1 MSLLKVEDL
10 RTHFPITGGLFRKTV
25 GWTKAVDGVTLSV
38 EEGEVLAVVGE
49 SGCGKSTL
57 GNSILGLTLP
67 TSGRLFLEGQ
77 EIDIRKASSWKPFR
91 SDFQIIFQDPYSS
104 LNPRHT
110 IFEILSEP
118 MRIHGLCDRSNARQ
132 KVTELLDLV
141 GLPASAMDRF
151 PHAFSGG
158 QRQRIGIARAVGL
171 RPRLI
176 VCDEVTSALDV
187 SVQAQIIQLL
197 LKLKAELKLSLVF
210 ITHDLSLVRNMS
222 DRVCVMYGGR
232 VMEVART
239 EDLFRNPAHPYTRAL
254 MEAIPSLH
262 PDRRPKLLGG
272 EVPSPSNL
280 PSGCVF
286 HPRCPRAKEDCTQ
299 RIPPLET
306 LDSMD
311 SASSPSMDSTSSM
324 TSADVPGSDFAGS
337 LRSEIPG
344 SVRSDSLTSAEQ
356 PDSGG
361 GPRSGSRLV
370 ACFYPE
376 KN

>member
-1 MSLLKVEDL
+1 MSLLKVEKL
-10 RTHFPITGGLFRKTV
+10 QTHFPITGGLFRRTV
-25 GWTKAVDGVTLSV
+25 GWVKAVDGVSLSV

-67 TSGRLFLEGQ
+67 TSGRLFLEGK
-77 EIDIRKASSWKPFR
+77 EIDIKDQKSWKPFR

-110 IFEILSEP
+110 VFEILSEP
-118 MRIHGLCDRSNARQ
+118 MRIHGLCDRSNARS
-132 KVTELLDLV
+132 KVAELLEMV
-141 GLPASAMDRF
+141 GLSESAMDRF

-197 LKLKAELKLSLVF
+197 LKLKEELKLSLLF

-232 VMEVART
+232 VMEVAPT
-239 EDLFRNPAHPYTRAL
+239 EQLFQKPAHPYTEAL
-254 MEAIPSLH
+254 MAAIPSIH
-262 PDRRPKLLGG
+262 PNRRPRLLGG

-286 HPRCPRAKEDCTQ
+286 HPRCPKVRDDCSSNV
-299 RIPPLET
+299 PALE
-306 LDSMD
+306 
-311 SASSPSMDSTSSM
+311 
-324 TSADVPGSDFAGS
+324 
-337 LRSEIPG
+337 
-344 SVRSDSLTSAEQ
+344 SVGTAQ
-356 PDSGG
+356 
-361 GPRSGSRLV
+361 V

>member
-1 MSLLKVEDL
+1 MSLLKVQDL
-10 RTHFPITGGLFRKTV
+10 QTYFPITGGLFRKTT
-25 GWTKAVDGVTLSV
+25 GWVKAVDGVSLSV

-67 TSGRLFLEGQ
+67 TAGRLFLEGK
-77 EIDIRKASSWKPFR
+77 EIDITKAGSWKPFR

-118 MRIHGLCDRSNARQ
+118 MRIHGLCNRANARE
-132 KVTELLDLV
+132 KVAELLELV
-141 GLPASAMDRF
+141 GLSESAMDRF

-197 LKLKAELKLSLVF
+197 LKLKAELKLSLLF

-232 VMEVART
+232 IKK
-239 EDLFRNPAHPYTRAL
+239 LFNFGSNKFYCA
-254 MEAIPSLH
+254 
-262 PDRRPKLLGG
+262 PK
-272 EVPSPSNL
+272 SWINKH
-280 PSGCVF
+280 F
-286 HPRCPRAKEDCTQ
+286 
-299 RIPPLET
+299 
-306 LDSMD
+306 
-311 SASSPSMDSTSSM
+311 
-324 TSADVPGSDFAGS
+324 
-337 LRSEIPG
+337 
-344 SVRSDSLTSAEQ
+344 
-356 PDSGG
+356 
-361 GPRSGSRLV
+361 
-370 ACFYPE
+370 
-376 KN
+376 N

>member
-1 MSLLKVEDL
+1 MSLLKVEKL
-10 RTHFPITGGLFRKTV
+10 QTHFPITGGLFRRTV
-25 GWTKAVDGVTLSV
+25 GWVKAVDGVSLSV

-67 TSGRLFLEGQ
+67 TSGRLFLEGK
-77 EIDIRKASSWKPFR
+77 EIDIKDQKSWKPFR

-110 IFEILSEP
+110 VFEILSEP
-118 MRIHGLCDRSNARQ
+118 MRIHGLCDRSNARS
-132 KVTELLDLV
+132 KVAELLEMV
-141 GLPASAMDRF
+141 GLSENAMDRF

-197 LKLKAELKLSLVF
+197 LKLKEELKLSLLF

-232 VMEVART
+232 VMEVAPT
-239 EDLFRNPAHPYTRAL
+239 EQLFQKPAHPYTEAL
-254 MEAIPSLH
+254 MAAIPSIH
-262 PDRRPKLLGG
+262 PNRRPRLLGG

-286 HPRCPRAKEDCTQ
+286 HPRCPKVRDDCSSNV
-299 RIPPLET
+299 PALE
-306 LDSMD
+306 
-311 SASSPSMDSTSSM
+311 
-324 TSADVPGSDFAGS
+324 
-337 LRSEIPG
+337 
-344 SVRSDSLTSAEQ
+344 SVGTAQ
-356 PDSGG
+356 
-361 GPRSGSRLV
+361 V

>member
-1 MSLLKVEDL
+1 MSLLKVQDL
-10 RTHFPITGGLFRKTV
+10 QTYFPITGGLFRKTT
-25 GWTKAVDGVTLSV
+25 GWVKAVDGVSLSV

-67 TSGRLFLEGQ
+67 TAGRLFLEGK
-77 EIDIRKASSWKPFR
+77 EIDITKAGSWKPFR

-118 MRIHGLCDRSNARQ
+118 MRIHGLCNRANARE
-132 KVTELLDLV
+132 KVAELLELV
-141 GLPASAMDRF
+141 GLSESAMDRF

-197 LKLKAELKLSLVF
+197 LKLKAELKLSLLF

-232 VMEVART
+232 IMEVAST
-239 EDLFRNPAHPYTRAL
+239 EDLFNNPAHPYTKAL
-254 MEAIPSLH
+254 MDAIPSLH
-262 PDRRPKLLGG
+262 PDRRPLLLGG

-280 PSGCVF
+280 PAGCVF
-286 HPRCPRAKEDCTQ
+286 HPRCPKAQSDCSQ
-299 RIPPLET
+299 SVPALEE
-306 LDSMD
+306 L
-311 SASSPSMDSTSSM
+311 
-324 TSADVPGSDFAGS
+324 
-337 LRSEIPG
+337 
-344 SVRSDSLTSAEQ
+344 
-356 PDSGG
+356 
-361 GPRSGSRLV
+361 GSRFV

>member
-1 MSLLKVEDL
+1 MSLLKVEKL
-10 RTHFPITGGLFRKTV
+10 QTHFPITGGLFRRTV
-25 GWTKAVDGVTLSV
+25 GWVKAVDGVSLSV

-67 TSGRLFLEGQ
+67 TSGRLFLEGK
-77 EIDIRKASSWKPFR
+77 EIDIKDQKSWKPFR

-110 IFEILSEP
+110 VFEILSEP
-118 MRIHGLCDRSNARQ
+118 MRIHGLCDRSNARS
-132 KVTELLDLV
+132 KVAELLEMV
-141 GLPASAMDRF
+141 GLSENAMDRF

-197 LKLKAELKLSLVF
+197 LKLKEELKLSLLF

-232 VMEVART
+232 VMEVAPT
-239 EDLFRNPAHPYTRAL
+239 EQLFQKPAHPYTEAL
-254 MEAIPSLH
+254 MAAIPSIH
-262 PDRRPKLLGG
+262 PNRRPRLLGG

-286 HPRCPRAKEDCTQ
+286 HPRCPKVRDDCSSNV
-299 RIPPLET
+299 PALE
-306 LDSMD
+306 
-311 SASSPSMDSTSSM
+311 
-324 TSADVPGSDFAGS
+324 
-337 LRSEIPG
+337 
-344 SVRSDSLTSAEQ
+344 SVGTAQ
-356 PDSGG
+356 
-361 GPRSGSRLV
+361 V

-376 KN
+376 KD

>member
-1 MSLLKVEDL
+1 MSLLKVEKL
-10 RTHFPITGGLFRKTV
+10 QTHFPITGGLFRRTV
-25 GWTKAVDGVTLSV
+25 GWVKAVDGVSLSV

-67 TSGRLFLEGQ
+67 TSGRLFLEGK
-77 EIDIRKASSWKPFR
+77 EIDIKDQKSWKPFR

-110 IFEILSEP
+110 VFEILSEP
-118 MRIHGLCDRSNARQ
+118 MRIHGLCDRSNARS
-132 KVTELLDLV
+132 KVAELLEMV
-141 GLPASAMDRF
+141 GLSESAMDRF

-197 LKLKAELKLSLVF
+197 LKLKEELKLSLLF

-232 VMEVART
+232 VMEVAPT
-239 EDLFRNPAHPYTRAL
+239 EQLFQKPAHPYTEAL
-254 MEAIPSLH
+254 MAAIPSIH
-262 PDRRPKLLGG
+262 PNRRPRLLGG

-286 HPRCPRAKEDCTQ
+286 HPRCPKVRDDCSSNV
-299 RIPPLET
+299 PALE
-306 LDSMD
+306 SMGT
-311 SASSPSMDSTSSM
+311 A
-324 TSADVPGSDFAGS
+324 
-337 LRSEIPG
+337 
-344 SVRSDSLTSAEQ
+344 Q
-356 PDSGG
+356 
-361 GPRSGSRLV
+361 V

>member
-1 MSLLKVEDL
+1 MTLLKIEDL

-25 GWTKAVDGVTLSV
+25 GWVKAVDGVSLSV

-57 GNSILGLTLP
+57 GNSLLGLTLP

-77 EIDIRKASSWKPFR
+77 EIDISNASSWKPFR

-110 IFEILSEP
+110 VFEILSEP

-132 KVTELLDLV
+132 KVTELLDMV

-171 RPRLI
+171 KPRLI

-197 LKLKAELKLSLVF
+197 LKLKSELRLSLLF

-232 VMEVART
+232 VMEIAPT
-239 EDLFRNPAHPYTRAL
+239 DELFRQPAHPYTRAL
-254 MEAIPSLH
+254 MEAIPSLN
-262 PDRRPKLLGG
+262 RERKPKLLGG
-272 EVPSPSNL
+272 EVPSPARL
-280 PSGCVF
+280 PAGCVF
-286 HPRCPRAKEDCTQ
+286 HPRCPSAQSDCSAS
-299 RIPPLET
+299 IPPLE
-306 LDSMD
+306 
-311 SASSPSMDSTSSM
+311 AK
-324 TSADVPGSDFAGS
+324 AD
-337 LRSEIPG
+337 RH
-344 SVRSDSLTSAEQ
+344 
-356 PDSGG
+356 
-361 GPRSGSRLV
+361 V
-370 ACFYPE
+370 ACFHPE
-376 KN
+376 KT

>member
-1 MSLLKVEDL
+1 MSVLSIENLK
-10 RTHFPITGGLFRKTV
+10 THFPITGGVFRRTI
-25 GWTKAVDGVTLSV
+25 GWVRAVDGVTLTV

-67 TSGRLFLEGQ
+67 TDGRIRLEGK
-77 EIDIRKASSWKPFR
+77 EIDIRKHSSWKPFR

-118 MRIHGLCDRSNARQ
+118 MRIHGLCNSSNARQ
-132 KVTELLDLV
+132 KVAELLDLV
-141 GLPASAMDRF
+141 GLPEDAMDRF

-171 RPRLI
+171 RPKLI

-197 LKLKAELKLSLVF
+197 LRLKKELGLSLLF

-232 VMEVART
+232 VMEIAPT
-239 EDLFRNPAHPYTRAL
+239 EQLFRNPAHPYTAAL
-254 MEAIPSLH
+254 MQAIPTLN
-262 PDRRPKLLGG
+262 RNKRPLLLGG
-272 EVPSPSNL
+272 EVPSPANL
-280 PSGCVF
+280 PSGCAF
-286 HPRCPRAKEDCTQ
+286 HPRCPRAQSDCSQTT
-299 RIPPLET
+299 PPLALLGTNSRATSET
-306 LDSMD
+306 SEN
-311 SASSPSMDSTSSM
+311 SATSQNARN
-324 TSADVPGSDFAGS
+324 TRYA
-337 LRSEIPG
+337 
-344 SVRSDSLTSAEQ
+344 
-356 PDSGG
+356 
-361 GPRSGSRLV
+361 

-376 KN
+376 KTEP